1 MIEIRP
7 VRSSR
12 DWELFIGLPW
22 SLYSGDSNWVPQ
34 LRIAVRDMLDVR
46 KNPFFKHAFMNPWIA
61 LRGGEVVGRIVGVID
76 ENHNRFHDEK
86 TAFFG
91 FFEAV
96 DDPRVARRLL
106 DEVQAW
112 ALERGMETLRGPVN
126 LSTNHECGLL
136 VEGHDSAPSVMMAYN
151 PPYYASLI
159 EEAGFAKV
167 KDLLAYDVHG
177 NSRFS
182 ERLLA
187 QSERLKANGNVTFRT
202 VNMRRFEQEI
212 ETILDIYN
220 DAWEQNWGFVPMER
234 EEFQHM
240 AKDMK
245 AIVDPN
251 LLLIAEVR
259 GEPAGFGL
267 ALPDVNQVFKKIPDG
282 KLLPTG
288 LIKLLWNLKGPGR
301 AGTVNRCRILTLGIK
316 KAFRNFS
323 LGPLFYTEYLR
334 RGPAA
339 GYPVGEASWILED
352 NRAMNRA
359 LEMMC
364 GKRTKVYRL
373 YDRAIP

>member
-1 MIEIRP
+1 MIEVRP
-7 VRSSR
+7 VRSSQE
-12 DWELFIGLPW
+12 WEAFIGFPW
-22 SLYSGDSNWVPQ
+22 TVYQGDSNWVPQ
-34 LRIAVRDMLDVR
+34 LRVAVRDMLDVR
-46 KNPFFKHAFMNPWIA
+46 KNPFFRHAFMNPWLA
-61 LRGGEVVGRIVGVID
+61 FRGGEVVGRIVGVVD
-76 ENHNRFHDEK
+76 ENHNRFHNEK

-91 FFEAV
+91 FFESI
-96 DDPRVARRLL
+96 DDASVAQKLL
-106 DEVQAW
+106 DTVNAW
-112 ALERGMETLRGPVN
+112 ARERGMETLRGPVN

-136 VEGHDSAPSVMMAYN
+136 VEGFEAPPSVMMTYN
-151 PPYYASLI
+151 PKYYAALF
-159 EEAGFAKV
+159 EGAGFAKT
-167 KDLLAYDVHG
+167 KDLFAYEVQG

-202 VNMRRFEQEI
+202 VNMKRFDQEI
-212 ETILDIYN
+212 ALILDIYN
-220 DAWEQNWGFVPMER
+220 DAWENNWGFVPMEP

-240 AKDMK
+240 ARDMK

-267 ALPDVNQVFKKIPDG
+267 TLPDVNQAFRKIPDG

-288 LIKLLWNLKGPGR
+288 IFKLLWHLKGPGR
-301 AGTVNRCRILTLGIK
+301 AQTINRCRILTLGIK

-323 LGPLFYTEYLR
+323 LGPLFYTEYLK
-334 RGPAA
+334 RGPVA

-373 YDRAIP
+373 YDRAIR